1 MPKIRRR
8 SFPAFLC
15 SALGILLAACGGQPS
30 MDGAIAEL
38 MQRPEQPDAAITVQ
52 HVLIAFQGAPR
63 ITGVTRSKDEA
74 KALAERVWAEA
85 IGGADFQALMRQHS
99 NDSGP
104 GEYPLTKAG
113 RAQMVPGFGDVG
125 FRLRVG
131 EIGVAPWDAQKSPYG
146 WHVVKRV
153 K

>member
-1 MPKIRRR
+1 MRPIRRR
-8 SFPAFLC
+8 SVTPFLPF
-15 SALGILLAACGGQPS
+15 AMGLLLAACSGKPS

-38 MQRPEQPDAAITVQ
+38 MQRPEHPDTAIAVQ

-63 ITGVTRSKDEA
+63 VTGVTRSKDEA

-85 IGGADFQALMRQHS
+85 VGGADFQALMRQHS

-131 EIGVAPWDAQKSPYG
+131 EIGVAPWDPQKSPYG
-146 WHVVKRV
+146 WHVIKRV